1 MMIPFSNSIFNIGDK
16 VSRNVL
22 VSTDHGLMIVN
33 RFDSNHECVG
43 HSQWLL
49 DHGNCNTVEVNDC
62 FQAIK
67 HIQSPVIF
75 DVGSNI
81 GTITMWLAKLF
92 PQGEIYSFEPQRQ
105 IFYQLCGNIS
115 INNLY
120 NVQAF
125 NMALSDSKDNLKVSE
140 PDYFIQQDFGTFSL
154 IESKVISSNKTL
166 IVYSDT
172 VDNFISTNFIEKI
185 DLLKIDAEGMDVK
198 VLMGA
203 RKTIENCKPVI
214 YIEHFDNK
222 TSCLDS
228 IINFLEP
235 YNYFFDQRKNNLLCQ
250 V

>member
-1 MMIPFSNSIFNIGDK
+1 M
-16 VSRNVL
+16 
-22 VSTDHGLMIVN
+22 
-33 RFDSNHECVG
+33 G

-92 PQGEIYSFEPQRQ
+92 PQGEIFSFEPQRQ

-125 NMALSDSKDNLKVSE
+125 NMALSDSRDNLKVSE

-154 IESKVISSNKTL
+154 IESKVISSNRTL
-166 IVYSDT
+166 IVNSDT

-185 DLLKIDAEGMDVK
+185 DL
-198 VLMGA
+198 
-203 RKTIENCKPVI
+203 
-214 YIEHFDNK
+214 
-222 TSCLDS
+222 
-228 IINFLEP
+228 
-235 YNYFFDQRKNNLLCQ
+235 
-250 V
+250 